1 MNFMLDPNVA
11 YVMLAVG
18 LVLILLAIVTPGT
31 GILEV
36 GALFTLV
43 LAGYTVYYLSFN
55 LWALIILVSSLVPFV
70 FAIRKPKRE
79 IYLALSILMLIVGS
93 VYLFPS
99 SGFRPAV
106 NPWLAAV
113 VSILSG
119 GFVWFVILKTIQAMH
134 SRPSHDLSAL
144 IGQAGEAKSAIHI
157 EGSVQVAGELWTARS
172 EKSIP
177 AESHIRVVGRE
188 GFVLVVERDDQ
199 SAK

>member
-79 IYLALSILMLIVGS
+79 IYLALSILMLTVGS

-99 SGFRPAV
+99 SGFRPA
-106 NPWLAAV
+106 NP
-113 VSILSG
+113 S
-119 GFVWFVILKTIQAMH
+119 
-134 SRPSHDLSAL
+134 
-144 IGQAGEAKSAIHI
+144 
-157 EGSVQVAGELWTARS
+157 SVPCQ
-172 EKSIP
+172 
-177 AESHIRVVGRE
+177 
-188 GFVLVVERDDQ
+188 
-199 SAK
+199 